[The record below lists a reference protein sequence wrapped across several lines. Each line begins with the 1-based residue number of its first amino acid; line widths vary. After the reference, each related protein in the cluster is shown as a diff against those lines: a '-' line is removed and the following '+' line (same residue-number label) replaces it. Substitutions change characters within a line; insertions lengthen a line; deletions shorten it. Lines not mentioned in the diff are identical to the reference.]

1 MQNWMALLPASKHE
15 ADDASAPTW
24 QPLDVRP
31 LGWWALQFTPR
42 VAQLEEA
49 VVLECH
55 ASERL
60 FGGREALRGRLVKG
74 AQAQGVAAW
83 AFASNAVAA
92 LCVARHCLAQG
103 GTQADDAD
111 ARPHTR
117 TVEQLL
123 NTLPFTTLSALRPHA
138 GTLARLGCR
147 TLGDVSALPRGGL
160 GRRFDAAALR
170 ALDQAYGRSP
180 LPLSWLTL
188 PAVFDERL
196 ELPGRVETA
205 AALLHAAR
213 TLLQAL
219 CAWLAGLHAG
229 VESFTLRWHHG
240 LRRQEAHAGQH
251 TVRLSNPTRDP
262 ERLSQLLHEHL
273 QRLTL
278 AAPVEDISL
287 RAEQIAPLVTH
298 SHSLFPEQGGDQ
310 LTAHPDG
317 LLTPAAQR
325 AQKEALWT
333 LLDRLSARLGPE
345 RVLAGQ
351 VHADHRLEHAQRW
364 QAALHTSP
372 GARDPSSRDRSAD
385 TRADLSP
392 WPQPSWLL
400 PQPVPLTLVPDD
412 LGQHEHPHYQGRL
425 QWLAGP
431 HRVEAG
437 WWDNAQPDSACTR
450 DYFLASSPGAGLLWV
465 FRARHAGDTATHA
478 WFLHGL
484 FA

>member
-15 ADDASAPTW
+15 ADDAGSPTW
-24 QPLDVRP
+24 QPLNVRP

-49 VVLECH
+49 VVLECR

-60 FGGREALRGRLVKG
+60 FGGRAALRDRLVRG

-83 AFASNAVAA
+83 AFGPNALAA
-92 LCVARHCLAQG
+92 LCLARHHVAWG
-103 GTQADDAD
+103 GIQTDETD
-111 ARPHTR
+111 TR
-117 TVEQLL
+117 TTAQVLDA
-123 NTLPFTTLSALRPHA
+123 LPFTTLSALRSHA

-147 TLGDVSALPRGGL
+147 TLGDVSALPRAGL
-160 GRRFDAAALR
+160 SRRFDAAMLR

-188 PAVFDERL
+188 PAEFDERL

-205 AALLHAAR
+205 PALLHAAR
-213 TLLQAL
+213 ELLQAL
-219 CAWLAGLHAG
+219 CAWLAGQHAG

-240 LRRQEAHAGQH
+240 LRRQEAHTGQH

-287 RAEQIAPLVTH
+287 KAEHIAPLVQN
-298 SHSLFPEQGGDQ
+298 SHSLFPEQGGDH
-310 LTAHPDG
+310 LTAHPEG
-317 LLTPAAQR
+317 LITTEAQR

-333 LLDRLSARLGPE
+333 LLDRLSARLGAE

-364 QAALHTSP
+364 QATLATLPSASSGATQALP
-372 GARDPSSRDRSAD
+372 
-385 TRADLSP
+385 P
-392 WPQPSWLL
+392 WPQPSWVL
-400 PQPVPLTLVPDD
+400 PQPVPLTLVADAQ
-412 LGQHEHPHYQGRL
+412 GQHEHPHYQGRL

-431 HRVEAG
+431 HRIEAG
-437 WWDNAQPDSACTR
+437 WWDATEPDSACAR
-450 DYFLASSPGAGLLWV
+450 DYYLASSPGAGLLWV
-465 FRARHAGDTATHA
+465 FRARHAGDTAAQA